1 MKKTLILA
9 FAVTILTTFNA
20 KILQAQTKDEAIVAF
35 NAALELSKTDMAGAV
50 VKMQD
55 VVKMCTTVGKEA
67 DTLKMKANSVLPVWQ
82 YNVGNNLKNDKKYDL
97 AIAAY
102 EKSNEFAVANAD
114 ANIKEKS
121 ANQLVL
127 LYTSKGS
134 TLLKADKAD
143 SALLCLDK
151 ALTYNPDYSKALF
164 AKGQVYKKK
173 GDNAKM
179 VENME
184 LAITSATKTNDTV
197 IIKAAK
203 NMIGSSLNQEG
214 IAAYNKKAYSEA
226 VTKLNAALGYGF
238 KTKDLYYVLASSNNS
253 LKKYDEAI
261 EAAKS
266 GLTMEESQTND
277 KLARYY
283 CEIAKAY
290 EGKKDIGNACANYKK
305 AAYGAFAQFSNDK
318 IKNVLKCQ

>member
-9 FAVTILTTFNA
+9 FAVTIFTAFNVNY
-20 KILQAQTKDEAIVAF
+20 LSAQTKEDAIIAF
-35 NAALELSKTDMAGAV
+35 NSTLELSKTDLAGAV
-50 VKMQD
+50 LKMQD
-55 VVKMCTTVGKEA
+55 VVKMCTTIGKDA
-67 DTLKMKANSVLPVWQ
+67 DTLKMKAITVIPAWQ

-102 EKSNEFAVANAD
+102 EKSNELASTYAD

-127 LYTSKGS
+127 LYTSKGN
-134 TLLKADKAD
+134 TLYKADKAD
-143 SALLCLDK
+143 SAILCLDK
-151 ALTYNPDYSKALF
+151 ALTYDPTYNKALF

-173 GDNAKM
+173 GDNVKM
-179 VENME
+179 KENME
-184 LAITSATKTNDTV
+184 LAIASATKTNDTV
-197 IIKAAK
+197 IVKAAK

-214 IAAYNKKAYSEA
+214 IAAYNKKAYTEA
-226 VTKLNAALGYGF
+226 VTKLNTALGYGF
-238 KTKDLYYVLASSNNS
+238 KTKDLYYVLASSNNG

-261 EAAKS
+261 EAANA
-266 GLTMEESQTND
+266 GVAMEEQTNV
-277 KLARYY
+277 KMARYY